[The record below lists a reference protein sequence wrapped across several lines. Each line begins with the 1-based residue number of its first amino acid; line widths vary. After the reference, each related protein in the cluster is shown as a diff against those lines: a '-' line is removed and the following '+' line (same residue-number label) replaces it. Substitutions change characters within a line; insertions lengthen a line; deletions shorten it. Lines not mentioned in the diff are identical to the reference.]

1 MENIIKKIGNI
12 IKKIFAAFIALCVFY
27 YFSRFLI
34 LLGIVLAGYTIN
46 FFDIQP
52 GEGINPDTLESIG
65 LIVNVL
71 ISGYVGLKVYK
82 KIAPSKEFIKK
93 STPLKDKVEE

>member
-1 MENIIKKIGNI
+1 MKKLRIYLR
-12 IKKIFAAFIALCVFY
+12 KIFAAFIALVVFTY
-27 YFSRFLI
+27 LGKFLI

-82 KIAPSKEFIKK
+82 KIAPSKEIIKK